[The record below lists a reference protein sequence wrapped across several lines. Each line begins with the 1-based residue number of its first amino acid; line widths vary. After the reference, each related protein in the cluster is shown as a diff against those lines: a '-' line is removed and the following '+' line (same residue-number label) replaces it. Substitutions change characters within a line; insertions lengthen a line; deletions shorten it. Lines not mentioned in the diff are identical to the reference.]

1 MTAIANLQSRAL
13 PAAMIVGALMLMP
26 ARASHGDTETPR
38 VRLGRWAGKLEVGPG
53 MNAAGRHL
61 RDSAFVGQN
70 LRGAVFDGCDLYG
83 VRFYQSDLSRAS
95 FRGAHMTGMIL
106 GDCKLDGADFTNA
119 VINGILSDG
128 SQPDLPLSAE
138 QFMSTRSY
146 KRKDLSNCVIW
157 GFEGG
162 KHAKRKYD
170 FRGANLR
177 QATIVGG
184 DFTES
189 DFTNAQITAM
199 TFKECTVAFDQLA
212 STTTFRS
219 RWPGS
224 IAFRAA
230 RIEGKADFSQLKLT
244 GARFDL
250 SFADADFSAAD
261 IGGGLL
267 GAAITKDHLRSTSSY
282 QHGDLVGITFARMDL
297 SGVDFSRQN
306 LTSCE
311 FAFCDLTDAIFEN
324 AVITDTKFSRHNMNT
339 GLTADQIKSTW
350 NYKHGRMEG
359 IVLPDDLAK
368 ALRR

>member
-106 GDCKLDGADFTNA
+106 GDCKLDGADFTDA

-219 RWPGS
+219 RWPVPS
-224 IAFRAA
+224 VWR
-230 RIEGKADFSQLKLT
+230 
-244 GARFDL
+244 
-250 SFADADFSAAD
+250 
-261 IGGGLL
+261 
-267 GAAITKDHLRSTSSY
+267 
-282 QHGDLVGITFARMDL
+282 
-297 SGVDFSRQN
+297 
-306 LTSCE
+306 
-311 FAFCDLTDAIFEN
+311 
-324 AVITDTKFSRHNMNT
+324 
-339 GLTADQIKSTW
+339 
-350 NYKHGRMEG
+350 
-359 IVLPDDLAK
+359 
-368 ALRR
+368 